1 MLGKSGF
8 SNKILIFLS
17 LVRIKNLCL
26 IAECPAVVVASS
38 WKKKRFV
45 MINFSKLWHIDASRE
60 ANEDDYPNHD

>member
-26 IAECPAVVVASS
+26 IAECPAGRRRRRVI
-38 WKKKRFV
+38 
-45 MINFSKLWHIDASRE
+45 MEEEEEIC
-60 ANEDDYPNHD
+60 HDQFFQIMAY